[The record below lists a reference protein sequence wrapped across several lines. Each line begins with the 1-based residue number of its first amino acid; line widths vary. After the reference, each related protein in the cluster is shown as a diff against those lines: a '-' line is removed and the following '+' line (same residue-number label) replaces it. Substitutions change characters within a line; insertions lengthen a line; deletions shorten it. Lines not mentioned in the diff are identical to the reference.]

1 MRKLLIA
8 GTAALFVTAVITGT
22 AEAGVPKRCTLSNA
36 PILCKIKYHRSETRR
51 LQREM
56 GDKVYPTAMRE
67 LENDSLAFRLWVLAL
82 WKHRHEQALA
92 KWRRFFASWEAQE
105 RNVYRAIRASANFWH
120 VSYGWLVSCAQSE
133 GIIGGVILYQ
143 PNSSGAAGAFQ
154 FLRSTWERMEP
165 AAWSAARARGTTI
178 PARYRYWTSNVSQ
191 SWTAGWAFRNGL
203 SHEWFGAGC

>member
-1 MRKLLIA
+1 MWKATSIVIA
-8 GTAALFVTAVITGT
+8 GILLAFAATS
-22 AEAGVPKRCTLSNA
+22 EAGASTPKRCSLSNA

-56 GDKVYPTAMRE
+56 GEKVYPSAQRE

-82 WKHRHEQALA
+82 WKERHEKALA
-92 KWRRFFASWEAQE
+92 RWKRLFASWEAQE
-105 RNVYRAIRASANFWH
+105 RNVYRAIRASASFWH
-120 VSYGWLVSCAQSE
+120 VSYGWLVSCAESE

-143 PNSSGAAGAFQ
+143 PNYAGAAGAFQ
-154 FLRSTWERMEP
+154 FLHSTWLRMEP
-165 AAWSAARARGTTI
+165 AAWRAARARGTTI